1 MLNKALVPDR
11 SYTVYLQVIILK
23 HKTKKMQRSKTQM
36 FLSCSLSAGNDV
48 PDVDCLN
55 LAGVSAV
62 PLDVPMEVLNAAKYP
77 CQRAA
82 GHGALRE
89 FIEHIL
95 LLKKRA
101 DSQKEKDDC

>member
-1 MLNKALVPDR
+1 M
-11 SYTVYLQVIILK
+11 
-23 HKTKKMQRSKTQM
+23 
-36 FLSCSLSAGNDV
+36 

-55 LAGVSAV
+55 LAGLSAV
-62 PLDVPMEVLNAAKYP
+62 PLDVPMVVLNAAKYP

-95 LLKKRA
+95 LMKKGA
-101 DSQKEKDDC
+101 MFQKVKDH